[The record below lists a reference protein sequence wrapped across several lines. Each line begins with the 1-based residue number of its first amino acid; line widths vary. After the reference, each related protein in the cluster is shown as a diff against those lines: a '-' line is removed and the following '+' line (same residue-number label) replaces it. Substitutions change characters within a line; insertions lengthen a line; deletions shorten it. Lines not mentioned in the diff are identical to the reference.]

1 MGQGN
6 RTQRPKDSTQLGQG
20 NRTQRPKD
28 STQLGQGNQTQ
39 RPYMA
44 KDHIWDS
51 TQLGQGNQTQKTI
64 GFNTV
69 GRKTRPRDHIW
80 AKTIYGI
87 QHSGTGKSD
96 PKDDRIQHSW
106 QENQTQRPYMG
117 FNTVGQE
124 NQTQKTI
131 GFNTV
136 GRKTRPKDHIWAKT
150 IYGIQ
155 HSGTGKS
162 DPKDDRIQHSWQEN
176 QTQRPYMGK
185 DHIWD
190 STQWDRVIG
199 PKDQRIQHSW
209 DRETGPKDQRIQH
222 SGTGKPDPKTIYGQR
237 PYMGFNTVGQEN
249 QTQKTIGLTNNT
261 GNFPGIFPGNFPPW
275 DFPSLGFSL
284 GISLGFSLEISL
296 EISLGFSLGISLV
309 ISLGISLGFSR
320 AKTIYGQRP
329 YMGFNTVGQGNQT
342 QRPYMGKDH
351 IWDSTQWD
359 RETGPKDHS
368 IQHSWDRETRPND
381 HIWAKTIYGIQHSGT
396 GKPDS
401 KTIYGIQHSWDRET
415 KPKDHRIQHSGT
427 GKPDPKTIY
436 RILIGKWVVLMVAKR
451 MYLVRIPLEV
461 GK

>member
-1 MGQGN
+1 MGQE
-6 RTQRPKDSTQLGQG
+6 
-20 NRTQRPKD
+20 
-28 STQLGQGNQTQ
+28 
-39 RPYMA
+39 
-44 KDHIWDS
+44 
-51 TQLGQGNQTQKTI
+51 NQTQKTI

-117 FNTVGQE
+117 KDHIWDSTQLGQE

-190 STQWDRVIG
+190 STQL
-199 PKDQRIQHSW
+199 
-209 DRETGPKDQRIQH
+209 
-222 SGTGKPDPKTIYGQR
+222 
-237 PYMGFNTVGQEN
+237 GQEN
-249 QTQKTIGLTNNT
+249 QTQKTIGFNT
-261 GNFPGIFPGNFPPW
+261 VGRKTRPKDHIW
-275 DFPSLGFSL
+275 
-284 GISLGFSLEISL
+284 
-296 EISLGFSLGISLV
+296 
-309 ISLGISLGFSR
+309 

-329 YMGFNTVGQGNQT
+329 YMGFNTVGTGKSDPKDDRIQHSWQENQT

-359 RETGPKDHS
+359 RKIRPKR
-368 IQHSWDRETRPND
+368 Q
-381 HIWAKTIYGIQHSGT
+381 
-396 GKPDS
+396 
-401 KTIYGIQHSWDRET
+401 
-415 KPKDHRIQHSGT
+415 
-427 GKPDPKTIY
+427 
-436 RILIGKWVVLMVAKR
+436 
-451 MYLVRIPLEV
+451 
-461 GK
+461 